1 MGTFIPCLLEYE
13 NQLFENYKEKIRNRK
28 LPIIAIGGFSGT
40 GKDTVA
46 KFVQEYFQREM
57 GILLTISGAG
67 DFVRKIA
74 KESGYEEKRID
85 EFMKFIKETQ
95 NQEFAQ
101 KVDIEIEK
109 KALKQALLT
118 GGIFVGR
125 MAPFAIGTHGITIW
139 LEVSARII
147 AQRLSQDKL
156 RSEYG
161 MNQKEL
167 VQRIKSRDETDGA
180 RLEEIYGISFRDKK
194 NFDLVLRN
202 EGVSINELKSIV
214 EKLLISKKEESIK
227 SS

>member
-214 EKLLISKKEESIK
+214 EKLLISKKEENIK

>member
-13 NQLFENYKEKIRNRK
+13 NQLFKNYKDLIRNRN

-57 GILLTISGAG
+57 GILLKISSAG

-147 AQRLSQDKL
+147 AQRLSQDKF

-161 MNQKEL
+161 MNQNEL
-167 VQRIKSRDETDGA
+167 VKRIKSRDETDGM

-202 EGVSINELKSIV
+202 EGFSINELKSIIK
-214 EKLLISKKEESIK
+214 KLLISKNK
-227 SS
+227 

>member
-46 KFVQEYFQREM
+46 KFVKEYFQREM

>member
-1 MGTFIPCLLEYE
+1 MGTFIPCLLDYE
-13 NQLFENYKEKIRNRK
+13 DQLFKDYKKQIRERK

-46 KFVQEYFQREM
+46 KFVQSYFQKERN
-57 GILLTISGAG
+57 IILTISGAG

-85 EFMKFIKETQ
+85 EFMKFIKENQ

-109 KALKQALLT
+109 RALKQALLT

-125 MAPFAIGTHGITIW
+125 MAPFAIGNHGITIW
-139 LEVSARII
+139 LEVSAHII
-147 AQRLSQDKL
+147 AQRLSQDKS

-161 MNQKEL
+161 MNEKEL
-167 VQRIKSRDETDGA
+167 MQRIKSRDETDGA

-202 EGVSINELKSIV
+202 EGFSINELKSIV
-214 EKLLISKKEESIK
+214 ENLLISKRKEYFQNL
-227 SS
+227 